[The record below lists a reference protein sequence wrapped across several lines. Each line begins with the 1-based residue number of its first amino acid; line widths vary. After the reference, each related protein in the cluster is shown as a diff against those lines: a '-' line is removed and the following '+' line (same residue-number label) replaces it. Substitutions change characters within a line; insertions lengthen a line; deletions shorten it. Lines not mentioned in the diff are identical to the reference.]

1 MEDGKA
7 VLRANWTVPADA
19 FVLRGP
25 GELSSYNDSAR
36 ARIHECVRIYR
47 IVCAP
52 IAPASSPARI
62 NARMNRESSRY
73 FGKYDL
79 SDLLIIG

>member
-7 VLRANWTVPADA
+7 VLRANWTAPADA

-25 GELSSYNDSAR
+25 GEELSSYNNSTYVCGYTSA
-36 ARIHECVRIYR
+36 YPY
-47 IVCAP
+47 IVYATT
-52 IAPASSPARI
+52 PASSARI
-62 NARMNRESSRY
+62 NARMNRGWSRY